1 MKVGSYDFTKS
12 NKLYKTCKFTICNLN
27 CNYDEKNK
35 TWSIDLPQFFV
46 ENEADYRQIKINQFI
61 YYTPN
66 GSSDIGTCLHSED
79 LFDGEFNQPELEYF
93 VGVSGNSINGLY
105 TLQTR
110 RRTLKFWFSDYIN
123 TGKRLGNTEKY
134 IDYNDNQ
141 KEKEG
146 EVHFFIQAQLF
157 Y

>member
-12 NKLYKTCKFTICNLN
+12 NKLKESVKFTICRHNSKYN
-27 CNYDEKNK
+27 EANK
-35 TWSIDLPQFFV
+35 TWTVELPQFFT

-66 GSSDIGTCLHSED
+66 GCSDLGTTFHSED
-79 LFDGEFNQPELEYF
+79 LFDGEFNQPELDYF
-93 VGVSGNSINGLY
+93 IGVSGNSINGLY

-110 RRTLKFWFSDYIN
+110 RRTLTFWFKDYV
-123 TGKRLGNTEKY
+123 TLQHQYGDKEEY
-134 IDYNDNQ
+134 VDYLDNEA
-141 KEKEG
+141 KKTDY
-146 EVHFFIQAQLF
+146 VNFFIQADLI